1 MEALSNLGHYGQML
15 LDLLQAHN
23 KPLYKQLLKEGTLMD
38 QLEKAEQDYLEDL
51 SNLARMGLN
60 QSEAREAAWP
70 DITQRFGIK

>member
-1 MEALSNLGHYGQML
+1 
-15 LDLLQAHN
+15 
-23 KPLYKQLLKEGTLMD
+23 MD